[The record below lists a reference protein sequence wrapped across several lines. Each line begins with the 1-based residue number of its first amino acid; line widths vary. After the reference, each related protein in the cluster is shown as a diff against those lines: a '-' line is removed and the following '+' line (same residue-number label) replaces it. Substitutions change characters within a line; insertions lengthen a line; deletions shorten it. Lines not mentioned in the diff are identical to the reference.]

1 MCARWLSDPR
11 LPRLLPW
18 LCGLVAAG
26 LAAKNLVGGYADL
39 GIYLDVGREF
49 RQGGIDLC
57 RPRSDSGPWV
67 YPPWVA
73 LPFAGLQWALP
84 DAAIRWLWS
93 ALLGL
98 GTALL
103 LVDLRTLLRPFGG
116 LRAWQWAVFGLLF
129 QRIFAQNMTHGQLS
143 LWVGTAVARGLVH
156 LQVGRDCRAGVW
168 LGLAAAAK
176 LTPLLFV
183 VALPAMRRP
192 RAAAVLVATVAGLW
206 LLLPWPFCGAAAHWQ
221 HLCDFAAAIGG
232 SLTGQ
237 GNAAIVQHHAG
248 PSISGTL
255 DYLLQPRPLDAAGR
269 TANVLV
275 LSDGTLRAVKLGW
288 SALLGGLLLHWA
300 CRWRHAAAPQR
311 WIVQA
316 AAVTLAFSLFAPLTR
331 VYHLAAALLP
341 CALFCRGPAGRRDLL
356 WWATALALLLS
367 MTLRQKK
374 LLGETLWRAFDH
386 GGLLHFAL
394 VGLLVWLWRCPPPDP
409 APAPPA

>member
-1 MCARWLSDPR
+1 MWTRWLSDPR

-26 LAAKNLVGGYADL
+26 LAAKNLVGNYADL

-49 RQGGIDLC
+49 RHGGIDLC
-57 RPRSDSGPWV
+57 RTRPDSGPWV

-73 LPFAGLQWALP
+73 LSFAGLQWALP

-103 LVDLRTLLRPFGG
+103 LIDLRTLVRPFGG

-129 QRIFAQNMTHGQLS
+129 QRIIAQNMTHGQLS

-156 LQVGRDCRAGVW
+156 LQAGRDGRAGLW
-168 LGLAAAAK
+168 LGLAGATK
-176 LTPLLFV
+176 LTPLLFA
-183 VALPAMRRP
+183 VALPGMRRP
-192 RAAAVLVATVAGLW
+192 RAAAVLMATVAVLF
-206 LLLPWPFCGAAAHWQ
+206 LLLPWPFCGTAAHWQ
-221 HLCDFAAAIGG
+221 HLRDFAAAVGG

-237 GNAAIVQHHAG
+237 GNAALVQYNAG

-255 DYLLQPRPLDAAGR
+255 DYLLQPRPVDAGGR
-269 TANVLV
+269 TVNVMTLG
-275 LSDGTLRAVKLGW
+275 DGALRAVKLGW

-300 CRWRHAAAPQR
+300 WRWRHAAAPQR
-311 WIVQA
+311 LITQA

-341 CALFCRGPAGRRDLL
+341 CALFCRGPAGRRDGL
-356 WWATALALLLS
+356 WWATALALLLA
-367 MTLRQKK
+367 MTLRQKE
-374 LLGETLWRAFDH
+374 LLGETMWRALDH
-386 GGLLHFAL
+386 RGLLHIAL
-394 VGLLVWLWRCPPPDP
+394 VALLVWLWRRPLPEPEP
-409 APAPPA
+409 APRS